1 MTVAAGHVAAH
12 QAGVN
17 VTGAPSG
24 MGGDYNGEIL
34 LLLISSAGII
44 FIDNERSGK
53 GQSGDQY
60 IALGI
65 AGFVLLFLGQF
76 APTVAF
82 AFTMLIFISILLNS
96 PNGIPFV
103 QNAGSASTGC
113 RRSNEEWIVS
123 FSSSPVF
130 LKAP

>member
-76 APTVAF
+76 APTVLTVF
-82 AFTMLIFISILLNS
+82 RLSRMLVVLVLVAAVLWAAAHRHSRML
-96 PNGIPFV
+96 
-103 QNAGSASTGC
+103 
-113 RRSNEEWIVS
+113 
-123 FSSSPVF
+123 
-130 LKAP
+130 